1 MKRLEWMLDELEGWL
16 LPFCAI
22 AALIIGIVGV
32 GRFLRLD
39 EANSVLIAGHSA
51 ARIFEYLRND
61 NNLPLY
67 YLLLHAWTRI
77 AGTSE
82 PAVHLLSVVFY
93 FLGAAATYLLGLEV
107 SGSRRGAVYS
117 SFFYVVSLQ
126 AIHQAQKARMYSLL
140 GFVAAL
146 STLFFFRVLWRKT
159 AARWDWLVYVLI
171 HAIGTFVHVWYFF
184 VLLAHAVCGLIFQ
197 PGKWRSLATALVA
210 SVLPFLALWARFVP
224 HQAEIG
230 AVDWMPHIHLSAFL
244 TVFAEFY
251 GGRKWGLVFLL
262 AVFGI
267 CIAGFKKR
275 ESEPMPYR
283 PIAALVSIAVLCT
296 VVPLFVSVVR
306 PIYWPG
312 RYTMVALPAFAAT
325 LGCLLA
331 ALGNSKLRAPFAYG
345 VLLLILGFH
354 IRTRTEVFENSS
366 NVFPDAQSDKAIS
379 AEICQNAAPGDALVF
394 TGLARAGVEYYLQR
408 FGCAQKLQLFSV
420 PADTDQHLGWA
431 RAPSAPETESE
442 ADRIAKSFLQG
453 DQKHNR
459 LWLIPAENREPDRIL
474 LTNVFDRELGTGT
487 PILVRG
493 SFFDEVLVYNH
504 NSDSLM
510 PAANGTH

>member
-1 MKRLEWMLDELEGWL
+1 LESWF

-22 AALIIGIVGV
+22 AALTIGIVGL

-39 EANSVLIAGHSA
+39 EANSVLIAGHNA
-51 ARIFEYLRND
+51 GRIFQYLRND

-82 PAVHLLSVVFY
+82 SAVHLLSVIFY
-93 FLGAAATYLLGLEV
+93 LLGAATTYLLGLEV
-107 SGSRRGAVYS
+107 SGSRRSAVYS
-117 SFFYVVSLQ
+117 GFFYLVSLQ

-159 AARWDWLVYVLI
+159 SAGSDWLLYVLI
-171 HAIGTFVHVWYFF
+171 HAIGTFIHVWYFF
-184 VLLAHAVCGLIFQ
+184 VLLAHAVCGLIFK

-210 SVLPFLALWARFVP
+210 SVLPFVVLWARFVP

-230 AVDWMPHIHLSAFL
+230 AVDWMPALHLSSFL
-244 TVFAEFY
+244 TVFTEFY
-251 GGRKWGLVFLL
+251 GGTKWGLFSLL

-267 CIAGFKKR
+267 CIAGFKAR
-275 ESEPMPYR
+275 AQEPLPYR
-283 PIAALVSIAVLCT
+283 PIAALASIALLCT
-296 VVPLFVSVVR
+296 AVPLFVSLVR

-331 ALGNSKLRAPFAYG
+331 ALGHSYLRAPCTYG
-345 VLLLILGFH
+345 ALLLLLVFH
-354 IRTRTEVFENSS
+354 IRTRTEVFENSL
-366 NVFPDAQSDKAIS
+366 NVFPEARSDKAVS
-379 AEICQNAAPGDALVF
+379 AEICQNAAPGDVLVF

-408 FGCAQKLQLFSV
+408 FGCAQKFQFFTV
-420 PADTDQHLGWA
+420 PADTEQHLGWA
-431 RAPSAPETESE
+431 RAPTASETEAE
-442 ADRIAKSFLQG
+442 ADRIAKSFLRG
-453 DQKHNR
+453 DTHSNR
-459 LWLIPAENREPDRIL
+459 LWLIPAQNRDSDRIL
-474 LTNVFDRELGTGT
+474 LTNVFDRELGIGT
-487 PILVRG
+487 PILLPG
-493 SFFDEVLVYNH
+493 SLSNEVLVYNH
-504 NSDSLM
+504 TGDTLM
-510 PAANGTH
+510 PAASGAH